1 MTRKRNFPRLLALLC
16 AGVLLTGCA
25 SARKIPAQPAASPTA
40 AAAAQGT
47 ETPRRVSGFGLY
59 FDTAVTV
66 TLYEPEDGLLDDIWA
81 ACARYEQLLSK
92 TVAGSDVDRI
102 NRAGG
107 ERVQVDPE
115 TWDILQ
121 RAGEISRVSG
131 GAFSVSIAPLTALWD
146 FTGGT
151 ERVPTEEERLEA
163 LPLVNDAAIVL
174 GEDGTVTLPAGM
186 SIDLGGIAK
195 GYIADRI
202 AAMCR
207 TRCQGAVIS
216 LGGNTYVTGEK
227 PDGSAYRVGVQDP
240 QDGRGAAVAVL
251 SLRDGSVVTSGIY
264 ERCFEKDGVWY
275 HHILDP
281 ETGSSAMTDLA
292 SATVVTESSMT
303 ADAVATACIVLGSED
318 ALRLLGE
325 LGLDGLLIGRDGTL
339 WQTEGFGDKYGMVLT
354 R

>member
-1 MTRKRNFPRLLALLC
+1 MALLC

-25 SARKIPAQPAASPTA
+25 PASENLAQPTVSPTA
-40 AAAAQGT
+40 GDAALET

-92 TVAGSDVDRI
+92 TIAGSDVDRI

-121 RAGEISRVSG
+121 RAREISRASG

-151 ERVPTEEERLEA
+151 ERVPTEEERLKA

-174 GEDGTVTLPAGM
+174 GEDCTVTLPAGM

-195 GYIADRI
+195 GYIADQI

-240 QDGRGAAVAVL
+240 QDSRGAAVAVL
-251 SLRDGSVVTSGIY
+251 SLKDGSVVTSGIY

-303 ADAVATACIVLGSED
+303 ADAVATACIVLGSEG

-339 WQTEGFGDKYGMVLT
+339 WQTEGFGEKYGMVLT
-354 R
+354 Q